1 MNSKLL
7 VIVVAGLVVGLQPR
21 LLGQDAPKAVEG
33 AQPAVKKE
41 SAPQI
46 QPGQERRVEGRG
58 TGGNSWFA
66 STDQD
71 FGTHYSQDTVV
82 GRFPFTNPLATEVEW
97 RGLQGSCQCSSAT
110 ITIGGERYRY
120 SKKPNPGIRHV
131 ITEGDNEREETVAV
145 IKVPPGAVGE
155 VEVQMEM
162 GGIAGPRQATMD
174 IHTTDPQLPMIKLKW
189 EATGAQVFVV
199 TPNEVNLNQMVWN
212 EKREFTVTVQSPL
225 QPDFNITGS
234 DNSDKDFAVT
244 YTKES
249 ASPGVAT
256 WTIRGTYQPSSA
268 EALGGG
274 QLKFYTD
281 VPGQPVITV
290 RISAAILGPL
300 EVKPGTFLT
309 LGMIRKG
316 QKRVEKVTF
325 EPNDDSDLDATSI
338 RLENLT
344 MDPKFVTATKS
355 KDGKKLIVELEISSD
370 APTGL
375 LRGDL
380 VVDLNHPAV
389 PSRKILF
396 NGFVR

>member
-1 MNSKLL
+1 
-7 VIVVAGLVVGLQPR
+7 
-21 LLGQDAPKAVEG
+21 
-33 AQPAVKKE
+33 
-41 SAPQI
+41 
-46 QPGQERRVEGRG
+46 
-58 TGGNSWFA
+58 
-66 STDQD
+66 
-71 FGTHYSQDTVV
+71 
-82 GRFPFTNPLATEVEW
+82 
-97 RGLQGSCQCSSAT
+97 
-110 ITIGGERYRY
+110 
-120 SKKPNPGIRHV
+120 
-131 ITEGDNEREETVAV
+131 
-145 IKVPPGAVGE
+145 
-155 VEVQMEM
+155 
-162 GGIAGPRQATMD
+162 
-174 IHTTDPQLPMIKLKW
+174 
-189 EATGAQVFVV
+189 
-199 TPNEVNLNQMVWN
+199 
-212 EKREFTVTVQSPL
+212 
-225 QPDFNITGS
+225 
-234 DNSDKDFAVT
+234 
-244 YTKES
+244 
-249 ASPGVAT
+249 
-256 WTIRGTYQPSSA
+256 
-268 EALGGG
+268 
-274 QLKFYTD
+274 
-281 VPGQPVITV
+281 VITV